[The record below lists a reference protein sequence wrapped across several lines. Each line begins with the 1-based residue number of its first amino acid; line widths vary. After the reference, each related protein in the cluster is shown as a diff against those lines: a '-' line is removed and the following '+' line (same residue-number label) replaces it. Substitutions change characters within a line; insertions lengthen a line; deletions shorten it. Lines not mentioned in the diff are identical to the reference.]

1 MNIQQLT
8 TQINDLLLDN
18 TTRQISEAD
27 VRTVLSAMLLQTGE
41 EVESNVVVGGKVQ
54 IDLSNPRGANY
65 TTAFAGEFE
74 FVNAQPGGVARFTH
88 ADVTAFADPASTTI
102 FGSYEDNVSN
112 YCEVICVDA
121 SPATYQMWIRQ
132 PGAFSG
138 GPAGDTSRIQ
148 DADND
153 TFVEVEGAADND
165 TVVISSEG
173 RSVGLIEAT
182 RQRLGDHSD
191 VGNGVYVDIN
201 DSTQQILLNSAQAML
216 GGGGPS
222 RAQIQLLGSILF
234 VMNERVVGSFSETEQ
249 WIGDQAG
256 AGNSTRI
263 RINDGSQ
270 FIQFYAQ
277 DLILEGYPS
286 TRDDGP
292 TTKALYVDANGHIKY
307 GTVSVVGSGSQV
319 QSVITDASYDVL
331 AADEG
336 KLLIMNSASAQ
347 VVNFPDGLPAN
358 FQVDIVKIGAGNVQ
372 ITADTTFTG
381 TNNGDELTVINSG
394 ATVYHTGSNV
404 FVGVGALFISNVA
417 PTATPVSWSGTAQVG
432 QTLTLSF
439 VFGDTEGDLQNIT
452 AGGTQYEISRHDTQI
467 AADNNTGGTV
477 IESGDTLHDSQVQ
490 YTPVVA
496 DETKFL
502 SGRIIPKALTGTI
515 QGLEAHASL
524 TGAIAAA
531 SAATYPT
538 TDILWRLHFPNEAN
552 VTVESVHQ
560 GVPAVDDI
568 ADEVTGKIFT
578 NAIDAQH
585 LLYKDS
591 AHANGHKVAT
601 GNVAENAE
609 LRATHDAAT
618 NIPAGSAF
626 SIGGCV
632 RITSL
637 ADREIFLFKG
647 VSATSAIQFMPE
659 KQSDDS
665 FRFTWN
671 GTTLAVNHAGFWVA
685 GDLNTE
691 TTFMLTY
698 DNVNFRL
705 YKNKVLVATI
715 ADASGIDADITN
727 NTWIGGS
734 NTANINE
741 TTELAGAAIHLSA
754 LNQTDVDAA
763 HDYWMAETGN

>member
-8 TQINDLLLDN
+8 TQINDLLPDN
-18 TTRQISEAD
+18 ITRQISEAD

-153 TFVEVEGAADND
+153 TFVETEGAADD
-165 TVVISSEG
+165 DIVIIASLAVLLARISGGNRVE
-173 RSVGLIEAT
+173 
-182 RQRLGDHSD
+182 LGDID
-191 VGNGVYVDIN
+191 DAGNGIKVDIN
-201 DSTQQILLNSAQAML
+201 DQTQTINVTAPLVNVGKTGNSLINVLLSSIDLVSTGRSVANFAQLQQ
-216 GGGGPS
+216 
-222 RAQIQLLGSILF
+222 R
-234 VMNERVVGSFSETEQ
+234 
-249 WIGDQAG
+249 IGDYA
-256 AGNSTRI
+256 ADGNSTHIDISDAGQYVRI
-263 RINDGSQ
+263 HAPTVR
-270 FIQFYAQ
+270 FA
-277 DLILEGYPS
+277 GYPS

-292 TTKALYVDANGHIKY
+292 TTKALYFDTNGDAKY
-307 GTVSVVGSGSQV
+307 GDVSGVGGQL
-319 QSVITDASYDVL
+319 QAVISAASHDVL
-331 AADEG
+331 AADNG
-336 KLLIMNSASAQ
+336 KLLLMDSASTQ

-372 ITADTTFTG
+372 ITAATSFSG
-381 TNNGDELTVINSG
+381 SGGGDELTVVNTG

-452 AGGTQYEISRHDTQI
+452 AGGTQYEISRHDTQL

-477 IESGDTLHDSQVQ
+477 IESGDTLHASQVQ

-531 SAATYPT
+531 SSATYPT
-538 TDILWRLHFPNEAN
+538 TNILWRLHFPNESN

-560 GVPAVDDI
+560 GTPAVDDI
-568 ADEVTGKIFT
+568 ADEVTGKIFS

-591 AHANGHKVAT
+591 ASSNAHKVAT
-601 GNVAENAE
+601 GNAAENAE
-609 LRATHDAAT
+609 LRATHDVNT

-626 SIGGCV
+626 SLGGCV

-637 ADREIFLFKG
+637 SDREIFLFKG
-647 VSATSAIQFMPE
+647 VSSTSSIQFMLE

-665 FRFTWN
+665 ARFTWN

-685 GDLNTE
+685 GDLNVE

-705 YKNKVLVATI
+705 YKNKILVATI
-715 ADASGIDADITN
+715 ADAAGINADTTN
-727 NTWIGGS
+727 DTWIGGA
-734 NTANINE
+734 NTANINN
-741 TTELAGAAIHLSA
+741 TTEIVGGAIHLSA
-754 LNQTDVDAA
+754 LNQSDVDQA
-763 HDYWMAETGN
+763 HDYYMAETGN